1 MLMSLTKQ
9 AAADHHG
16 PATGGPQE
24 SLRWGEVHLWCG
36 TIESGVACL
45 KTKGDLCD
53 EEWAR
58 GHRLAEGKVRETFL
72 FARKALRAL
81 LGRYSGHDPRH
92 LRFAYGA
99 SGKPH
104 LLQPGVRQPLHFNLS
119 HTAGLFGIAITTTG
133 ELGFDVE
140 RLDRRFDLFTLAE
153 RTLTPRERTEW
164 AGLPVAHR
172 QRAVLRYWTRKEAM
186 LKASGDGLSVSPDT
200 VEVGWQRAPTG
211 WTVHSLVPSHGY
223 IGCIA
228 APWPIRR
235 LEHRWLVSE
244 RNDDN

>member
-1 MLMSLTKQ
+1 MLMSLSKE
-9 AAADHHG
+9 AAADHFG
-16 PATGGPQE
+16 PAGPQE
-24 SLRWGEVHLWCG
+24 SLRCGEVHLWCG

-45 KTKGDLCD
+45 KGTGELCE
-53 EEWAR
+53 EEWRRA
-58 GHRLAEGKVRETFL
+58 HRLAEGRVRETFL

-104 LLQPGVRQPLHFNLS
+104 LLQPGVRRPLHFNLS

-153 RTLTPRERTEW
+153 QTLTPRERAEW
-164 AGLPVAHR
+164 VRLPVAHR

-186 LKASGDGLSVSPDT
+186 LKASGDGLTVGPDT
-200 VEVGWQRAPTG
+200 VEVGWHRAPKG
-211 WTVHSLVPSHGY
+211 WTMHSLVPSPGY

-244 RNDDN
+244 KSDDD